1 MRGFG
6 QLCVA
11 VCLASS
17 VAMATQTP
25 DKSVQILADARTAL
39 GGAKLDQVKTIVAT
53 GRTKRVRGNN
63 LVPIEFEIAMELPD
77 KYLRKDEF
85 PAEETDPTSTGFN
98 GAALI
103 QLPVPAAP
111 PARAGAP
118 APPAGAADAA
128 RLARVNTVKQDFVRL
143 TLGLF
148 ASSFPSAP
156 LAFTYAAQA
165 QAPQGMADV
174 LDVKGAPNLPL
185 RFFVNSQTHLPIMVS
200 WTQPPTNVIVLAP
213 GQAQPATVAPG
224 AVVVTGPAAPAAT
237 ATDEEKK
244 KYATDVAELRKK
256 SMATPVEH
264 RLYFQDY
271 RDADGLMWP
280 YRLRRAIGTDTT
292 EETTFDRFRINAKI
306 DPRKF
311 EAGK

>member
-6 QLCVA
+6 QFAVVLCV
-11 VCLASS
+11 VGS
-17 VAMATQTP
+17 VAAMQTP
-25 DKSVQILADARTAL
+25 DRAAQVLAEARTAL
-39 GGAKLDQVKTIVAT
+39 GGDKLAQVKTIVAT

-63 LVPIEFEIAMELPD
+63 LVPIEFEIAIELPD

-98 GAALI
+98 GAGLI
-103 QLPVPAAP
+103 QLPPPATP

-118 APPAGAADAA
+118 PTPPAAIEAQRTG
-128 RLARVNTVKQDFVRL
+128 RVNAVKQDFVRL

-156 LAFTYAAQA
+156 LTFSYVSQA

-174 LDVKGAPNLPL
+174 IDVKGAPNLPM

-200 WTQPPTNVIVLAP
+200 WQTPPTNVIVLAP
-213 GQAQPATVAPG
+213 GQAPPATVAPG
-224 AVVVTGPAAPAAT
+224 AVVVTGPPAPAAT
-237 ATDEEKK
+237 ASEDEKK
-244 KYATDVAELRKK
+244 KYASDVAELRKK

-271 RDADGLMWP
+271 RDAEGLMWP
-280 YRLRRAIGTDTT
+280 YRIRRAIGTDTT
-292 EETTFDRFRINAKI
+292 EETTFDRFRINTKI

-311 EAGK
+311 EVSK